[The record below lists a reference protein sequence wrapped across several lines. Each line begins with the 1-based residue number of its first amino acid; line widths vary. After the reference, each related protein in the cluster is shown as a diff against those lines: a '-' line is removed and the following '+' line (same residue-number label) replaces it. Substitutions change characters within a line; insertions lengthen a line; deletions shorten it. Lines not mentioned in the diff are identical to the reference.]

1 MGVNQVFSE
10 DLRANGFP
18 SLLRK
23 KYWVLL
29 LIRREQV
36 CRIMPMRRLFAL
48 LKKVFLVGTNC
59 ELPAPAFKGGGIHLP
74 HMNGIIVSG
83 GARVGSNCTIFHQVT
98 LGIASVS
105 GKEGAPIV
113 GNNVLIGAG
122 AKLIG
127 SIKIGD
133 DVRIGAN
140 AVITKDV
147 PAGATV
153 VGMNKIINKS
163 GKTDDFDVSST

>member
-1 MGVNQVFSE
+1 
-10 DLRANGFP
+10 
-18 SLLRK
+18 
-23 KYWVLL
+23 
-29 LIRREQV
+29 
-36 CRIMPMRRLFAL
+36 
-48 LKKVFLVGTNC
+48 
-59 ELPAPAFKGGGIHLP
+59 
-74 HMNGIIVSG
+74 MNGIIVSG